1 MRKIQF
7 ITNNIYHIYNR
18 GVEKRAIFLDD
29 NDHFRF
35 IHDLFE
41 FNDIAYAGKF
51 SHGILSGTKF
61 PIYKKRELIV
71 EILVFTLMNN
81 HFHLL
86 LKQKV
91 DNGISNF
98 MHKLGVGYTN
108 YFNEKNNRVGSLFQG
123 TFKAVELSNDV
134 HFKYLP
140 HYIHLNPIKI
150 IGNLVPESKNEL
162 EILKKYRWS
171 SYLDY
176 IGIKNFPSIL
186 SLELRN
192 NLWGT
197 AKKYKNDLKNCY
209 NALPIS
215 NLHKIIIEKD

>member
-7 ITNNIYHIYNR
+7 ITNDIYHIYNR
-18 GVEKRAIFLDD
+18 GVDKRKIFLDN
-29 NDHFRF
+29 NDYYRF

-41 FNDIAYAGKF
+41 FNDTVSAGRF
-51 SHGILSGTKF
+51 SFKYSETKS
-61 PIYKKRELIV
+61 PNMKNRKKII
-71 EILVFTLMNN
+71 EILAFALMPN

-91 DNGISNF
+91 DNGITNF
-98 MHKLGVGYTN
+98 MHKIGVGYTM

-123 TFKAVELSNDV
+123 TFKAVALSNDI

-150 IGNLVPESKNEL
+150 IGDLVSDNLDEL
-162 EILKKYRWS
+162 EMLKKYRWS

-176 IGIKNFPSIL
+176 IGIKNFPSII

-192 NLWGT
+192 SLWGS
-197 AKKYKNDLKNCY
+197 KKRYKDDLKDCY

-215 NLHKIIIEKD
+215 SLDKIIIEKE